1 MKKLFVLL
9 IFVLVLVLSFAAC
22 TSNKT
27 ESVPKTDTTK
37 KAEKVDVTEK
47 TEEKAQPES
56 CSFEAQYIRTNGYH
70 EDVKYPVVTLICS
83 TDELRA
89 YYEANRDKYSLE
101 RRTGTIYS
109 DSTIG
114 FLDACD
120 KYDEKYFE
128 NQILV
133 MVLLEEGSGSIRH
146 EVEGV
151 STLDGEMIVE
161 IKTLVP
167 EAGTEDM
174 AEWHIL
180 IEPEAGVDVKDADS
194 ITVLL
199 NGKDVTEKTEE
210 IFYEKGF
217 GNISVTLKEGWEYD
231 ISDDE
236 GSVEF
241 SVNIYPLGHEKNKLR
256 IGFYELFGVCGTGL
270 VGEEFTIG
278 RYNARMGTYDGG
290 EVWDFINILGTY
302 GDYAIINDGKAWW
315 SEYGD
320 EAMQILATLK
330 VGEGYIDEAEAVRI
344 ARQKAGSTYEAAEVD
359 FYFCEGLWRI
369 TVAGEN
375 TNGEKATF
383 VINNRGNIIK
393 IIEGVR
399 DDFIEMPEPE
409 KPVIYLYPEEETK
422 VDVKLSLNGRFTCT
436 YPAYNNGWSVVASP
450 DGTLTDESGQ
460 TYNYLYWEGVTR
472 AEYDF
477 SKGFCIKG
485 SDTAKF
491 FEYALPKLGL
501 NRREANEFIVYWLP
515 LLEKNEYNLISFQN
529 EAYTESARLDITP
542 APDTLIRVF
551 MAYKALDEY
560 VEIEE
565 QILSSPEREGFTVIE
580 WGGAEVK

>member
-1 MKKLFVLL
+1 MKKICILLILAFVLAFC
-9 IFVLVLVLSFAAC
+9 FVSC
-22 TSNKT
+22 TSDKI
-27 ESVPKTDTTK
+27 EPVPKTDTT
-37 KAEKVDVTEK
+37 EKTENEDVAEK
-47 TEEKAQPES
+47 TEEKAPPKK
-56 CSFEAQYIRTNGYH
+56 CSFEAQYIRTDGYH
-70 EDVKYPVVTLICS
+70 DDVKYPVVTLIRS
-83 TDELRA
+83 TDELQA
-89 YYEANRDKYSLE
+89 YYEANRHKYSLE

-128 NQILV
+128 SQILI

-151 STLDGEMIVE
+151 STLDGEMTVE
-161 IKTLVP
+161 IKTIVP
-167 EAGTEDM
+167 EVGTDDM

-199 NGKDVTEKTEE
+199 NGKDVTEKTTEV
-210 IFYEKGF
+210 FYEKGF

-231 ISDDE
+231 ITDNE
-236 GSVEF
+236 ESVEF
-241 SVNIYPLGHEKNKLR
+241 SVNIYPSGHEKNKLR

-270 VGEEFTIG
+270 VGEEYDLG
-278 RYNARMGTYDGG
+278 RYSARMGTYDGG

-320 EAMQILATLK
+320 EAMEILATLK

-383 VINNRGNIIK
+383 VIDNRGNIIK
-393 IIEGVR
+393 IIEGVK
-399 DDFIEMPEPE
+399 DYFEEIAEPE
-409 KPVIYLYPEEETK
+409 KPVIYLYPEKETK

-491 FEYALPKLGL
+491 FEYALPLLGL
-501 NRREANEFIVYWLP
+501 NRREACEFIVYWFLSWR
-515 LLEKNEYNLISFQN
+515 KTSTIS
-529 EAYTESARLDITP
+529 SHSRVRLTP
-542 APDTLIRVF
+542 NRQGLT
-551 MAYKALDEY
+551 
-560 VEIEE
+560 
-565 QILSSPEREGFTVIE
+565 
-580 WGGAEVK
+580 